1 MRSSN
6 IFKKTNVRNKKQE
19 TKLGHGIRDYRKQA
33 VEARKRAIESL
44 FGSQGPASSVRKI
57 DPKTGRVIEIIDA
70 H

>member
-6 IFKKTNVRNKKQE
+6 IFKKTNVRKKKQE
-19 TKLGHGIRDYRKQA
+19 TKLGHGFRDYRKQA